1 MDQDAIS
8 LWLKE
13 NGLRVLTRPMPPA
26 DGPVLAGMDNTES
39 PSPTTV
45 ADLDLVDPEDRD
57 DVDPEDRDDVDPE
70 DHDDDHNCGADDDCL
85 RVTVDQRD
93 RPGRW
98 ENTELVAAAF
108 QAAGNPTY
116 QDVRLKSP
124 QTSHCPGP
132 THREIAVE
140 RATRLSR
147 SVTW

>member
-1 MDQDAIS
+1 MDQDAFS

-13 NGLRVLTRPMPPA
+13 NGLRVLTQSMPPA
-26 DGPVLAGMDNTES
+26 DGPVLAGIDNTDS
-39 PSPTTV
+39 PSPATV
-45 ADLDLVDPEDRD
+45 ADLDLVDPED
-57 DVDPEDRDDVDPE
+57 
-70 DHDDDHNCGADDDCL
+70 HDDNHNCGADDDCP

-93 RPGRW
+93 RRGPW

-116 QDVRLKSP
+116 QDVRLKSAE
-124 QTSHCPGP
+124 TSHCPGP

>member
-57 DVDPEDRDDVDPE
+57 DVDPED
-70 DHDDDHNCGADDDCL
+70 HDDDHNCGADDDCP

-93 RPGRW
+93 RRGPW
-98 ENTELVAAAF
+98 ENMELVAAAF

-116 QDVRLKSP
+116 QDVRLKSAK
-124 QTSHCPGP
+124 TSHCPGP

>member
-13 NGLRVLTRPMPPA
+13 NGLRALTRPMPPA

-39 PSPTTV
+39 LSPTTV
-45 ADLDLVDPEDRD
+45 ADLDL
-57 DVDPEDRDDVDPE
+57 VDPEDRDDVDPE
-70 DHDDDHNCGADDDCL
+70 DHDDDHNCGADDDCP

-93 RPGRW
+93 RRGPW
-98 ENTELVAAAF
+98 ENMELVAAAF